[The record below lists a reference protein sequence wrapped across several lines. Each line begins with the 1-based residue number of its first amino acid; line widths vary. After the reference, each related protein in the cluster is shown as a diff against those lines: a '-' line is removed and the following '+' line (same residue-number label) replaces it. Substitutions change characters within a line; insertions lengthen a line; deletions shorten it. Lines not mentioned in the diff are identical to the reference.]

1 MIYMYAG
8 FARLTATF
16 LGVLM
21 LLGIAGPVQAAE
33 PAADS
38 YTPTVLITGA
48 NRGLGLEFARQYAAR
63 GWKVIATAR
72 DPVAATELQALAADH
87 DFITVERLD
96 VTDFAQIDAL
106 AAKYKGQPVD
116 VLLNN
121 AGLSGSPSP
130 QQLFQRL
137 DYELFDAF
145 MHTNAL
151 GPLKICE
158 TFLPNVQAGQLKR
171 MVTVTSLGGSFSAPA
186 SNLRGTMLYRS
197 SKAALNMLMVNV
209 AAAVKKYGITVVLL
223 NPGLVDTQGVL
234 TEMNDKMQMGLDLV
248 PIEQS
253 IAGMINVIDRAPF
266 EKSGAIYQWNGEP
279 LGY

>member
-1 MIYMYAG
+1 MYAG
-8 FARLTATF
+8 FGRLTATF
-16 LGVLM
+16 LSVLM
-21 LLGIAGPVQAAE
+21 LLGIASPAKAAE

-72 DPVAATELQALAADH
+72 DPVAARELQALAADH
-87 DFITVERLD
+87 DNISVEELD

-106 AAKYKGQPVD
+106 AAKYKDQPVD

-158 TFLPNVQAGQLKR
+158 TFLPHVQAGQLKR
-171 MVTVTSLGGSFSAPA
+171 MVTVTSLGGSFSAPE

-209 AAAVKKYGITVVLL
+209 AAAVKKYSITVVLL

-234 TEMNDKMQMGLDLV
+234 TEMNDKMKMGLDLV

-253 IAGMINVIDRAPF
+253 IAGMINVIETAPF
-266 EKSGAIYQWNGEP
+266 EQTGTIYQWNGEP

>member
-1 MIYMYAG
+1 MYAG
-8 FARLTATF
+8 FSRLTATF
-16 LGVLM
+16 LSVLM
-21 LLGIAGPVQAAE
+21 LLGIASPAQAAE
-33 PAADS
+33 PVADR

-48 NRGLGLEFARQYAAR
+48 NRGLGLEFVRQYGAR

-72 DPVAATELQALAADH
+72 DPVAAKELQVLAADH
-87 DFITVERLD
+87 DNITVEQLD

-106 AAKYKGQPVD
+106 AAKYKDQPVD

-158 TFLPNVQAGQLKR
+158 TFLPHVQAGQLKR
-171 MVTVTSLGGSFSAPA
+171 MVTVTSLGGSFSAPE

-209 AAAVKKYGITVVLL
+209 AAAVKKYDITVVLL

-234 TEMNDKMQMGLDLV
+234 TEMNEKMKMGLDLV

-253 IAGMINVIDRAPF
+253 IAGMINVIETAPF
-266 EKSGAIYQWNGEP
+266 EQSGAIYQWNGEP

>member
-1 MIYMYAG
+1 MYAG
-8 FARLTATF
+8 IGRLTATF

-21 LLGIAGPVQAAE
+21 LLGIASPAQAAE
-33 PAADS
+33 PAADR

-72 DPVAATELQALAADH
+72 DPVAAKELQALAADH
-87 DFITVERLD
+87 DNITVEQLD

-106 AAKYKGQPVD
+106 AVKYKDQPVD

-158 TFLPNVQAGQLKR
+158 TFLPHVQAGQLKR
-171 MVTVTSLGGSFSAPA
+171 MVTVTSLGGSFSAPE

-209 AAAVKKYGITVVLL
+209 AAAVKKYDITVVLL

-234 TEMNDKMQMGLDLV
+234 TEMNDKMKMGLDLV

-253 IAGMINVIDRAPF
+253 IAGMINVIETAPF
-266 EKSGAIYQWNGEP
+266 EQTGTIYQWNGEP